1 MDNFINLLIFP
12 IGPILI
18 VVWGVILFNKL
29 VFLRQNRKNAF
40 SDIDVQLKQRIDLV
54 PSLVETVKGYA
65 AHEKT
70 VFENVTAARAGV
82 ASSSG
87 NMDDRIKA
95 EQKLGMALASLY
107 AVAENYPALK
117 ADQNFAQLMS
127 ELSDIENKIA
137 AARRFFNNATSQYN
151 TATEQFPSV
160 ILAKLFRFTPEQFYE
175 DTSMTRAQLE
185 TAPSVKF

>member
-12 IGPILI
+12 IGPILVVIYGI
-18 VVWGVILFNKL
+18 VLFNKM

-40 SDIDVQLKQRIDLV
+40 SDIDVQLKQRLDLI
-54 PSLVETVKGYA
+54 PTLVETVKGYA

-82 ASSSG
+82 AASG
-87 NMDDRIKA
+87 NNMDDRIKA

-151 TATEQFPSV
+151 TATEQFPSN
-160 ILAKLFRFTPEQFYE
+160 ILAKMFRFTPETFYE
-175 DTSMTRAQLE
+175 DTSMTRTQLE
-185 TAPSVKF
+185 TAPNVKF